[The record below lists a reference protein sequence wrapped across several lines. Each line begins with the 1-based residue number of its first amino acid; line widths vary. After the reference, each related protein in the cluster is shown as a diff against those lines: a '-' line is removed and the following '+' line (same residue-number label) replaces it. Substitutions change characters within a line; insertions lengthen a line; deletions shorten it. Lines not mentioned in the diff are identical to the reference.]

1 VSGVVTARGLG
12 AQGRGVTVSLQTI
25 AQLSGFFFAMG
36 AAQSLSYFIGRR
48 PEDASRLLST
58 WLLMLL
64 PLTAIAIVVTE
75 LLLSTIFAVHA
86 PGAIESGRWF
96 LFTIVLVVGFE
107 LNSGVLLGEHDFLVF
122 NLLRFMQPALV
133 ALGVTVV
140 WRLGSLTVTSA
151 LLVAT
156 VASVI
161 VLALGMTRSA
171 LRTGWGR
178 PDLTLGRTT
187 LWYGIRGHGVMVAT
201 NVNARL
207 DVAMLPA
214 FVAAASVGIYSV
226 ATNVSLIIYQLANTF
241 AALLIPAAARDTE
254 RAQTRIVGSLF
265 GTLAIAGA
273 LALGLGLFA
282 RPMLEVVYGQQ
293 FGAAASTLRLLLP
306 GSVLFAGS
314 SILTAGIY
322 ALGKPFTATSAQV
335 AGMAVTVIGLLVFLR
350 VGGITAAA
358 LVSTASYATVFIAT
372 AIAYKR
378 AANVPWRV
386 FVPTPARILSLR

>member
-1 VSGVVTARGLG
+1 MSGVVTARGLG

-161 VLALGMTRSA
+161 VLALGMARSA

>member
-1 VSGVVTARGLG
+1 VTARGLG
-12 AQGRGVTVSLQTI
+12 PQGRGVTVSLQTI
-25 AQLSGFFFAMG
+25 AQLSGFFFATG

-48 PEDASRLLST
+48 PEDAPRLLST

-140 WRLGSLTVTSA
+140 WRLGDLTVTSA
-151 LLVAT
+151 LLIAT

-161 VLALGMTRSA
+161 VLALGMARSA
-171 LRTGWGR
+171 RRTGWGR
-178 PDLTLGRTT
+178 PDLALGRTT

-207 DVAMLPA
+207 DVALLPA

-226 ATNVSLIIYQLANTF
+226 ATNVSLIIYQVANTF

-265 GTLAIAGA
+265 GTLAIAGF
-273 LALGLGLFA
+273 LAAGLAVFA
-282 RPMLEVVYGQQ
+282 RPMLEVVYGRQ
-293 FGAAASTLRLLLP
+293 FGSAASTLRLLLP
-306 GSVLFAGS
+306 GAVLFAGS

-350 VGGITAAA
+350 IGGITAAA